1 MLIGQILIS
10 EGFCTEIDILN
21 ALDKQRAG
29 DKRPIGE
36 ILVEM
41 GIISEAELAMVLRL
55 QKEGRDRAFY

>member
-1 MLIGQILIS
+1 MLLGQILIS
-10 EGFCTEIDILN
+10 KGLCTEVDILN

-41 GIISEAELAMVLRL
+41 GVISEAELAMALKM
-55 QKEGRDRAFY
+55 QQDGRDRAFY